1 MNGVGRGSEDK
12 KDKNKT
18 KIATRE
24 TFGMTFLLF
33 GGLLLLITATGELLF
48 GDVGKAITA
57 FFLGTAGFYAYFLF
71 AALIYLSIYLI
82 SGKKLLP
89 KGWTLRTILLV
100 TAVFLI
106 VQAATAERFFI
117 DPVSSSIN
125 SFGGYLSG
133 CFHAAG
139 EDTAMATGGGV
150 LLGLIGYPVRL
161 LFQSVGAYIVYA
173 FLLIAALY
181 FALIGT
187 PLRAY
192 LLPGAKKKGKKET
205 QAPITFDDIPA
216 PERSS
221 SYAMDEEPYGVRSP
235 AAPWTDPSAP
245 AAPAAPWTEPY
256 APVSPAASWAEPSR
270 TAPIFGEQ
278 PSDLPRSEAQAR
290 GRAIL
295 FSDDP
300 AKNYRE
306 NLIFDEDSRFNS
318 QPRRSSVL
326 PDNGPYSEAYAAES
340 GNRTSMPRRVTEDR
354 PAAADSGYSYPLT
367 DDNYPQKPSYR
378 APIGE
383 AEGRDFYKNDVRPVE
398 PFRPAEPAR
407 PAEPF
412 RPAEPARPVEPFRPA
427 EPARP
432 VEPFRPAEPARPVEP
447 FRSAEPTPA
456 EDIFSRNRRDIT
468 PPTEPEA
475 PTEDIFSRG
484 RRDITPPTE
493 PEAPADDIFSRGRRD
508 ITPPTEPEAPTEDI
522 FSRGRRDITPPTEP
536 EAPADDIFSRGRR
549 DITPPTE
556 PEAPAD
562 DIFGRGRRDITP
574 LTEPEAPAEDIFGR
588 GRRDITPPTE
598 PEAPAEEPTSG
609 RIFGEMQ
616 RSNANLFDDDGPLDE
631 DTPEPPV
638 PAAPQRKEVP
648 KKKKH
653 VWKKYRRPDVS
664 LLSTYEDKPALS
676 NEEVGRNSGIILDTL
691 RRYKIETHVIGVK
704 AGASVT
710 RYDLAMPETGT
721 ISNVTRYDEE
731 LAVYLQ
737 VKGVN
742 MYANPEVRGIS
753 VEVPND
759 KRSTV
764 GLRSILESDEF
775 KKESPEA
782 LLFALGQ
789 DVEGRCVCGN
799 VTDMTHI
806 LVAGMT
812 GSGKSIAMHSMLISM
827 LFKYSPEE
835 LRLILIDPK
844 QSEFTLYEGIP
855 HLMINEIITT
865 APKAVAAL
873 RWAVD
878 EMERRYTLF
887 NEKTRSGVAVSK
899 IDEYNQNLTE
909 DEERLPKIL
918 VVVDEFSDLMM
929 TAKKEVEE
937 KIQRLAQKARAAG
950 IHLVLATQRPDATVI
965 TGVIKSNL
973 PTRIS
978 LSVDSDL
985 NSRIMLDESG
995 AEKLLGYGD
1004 MLVKTT
1010 GKPRR
1015 VQGSFI
1021 SASERQRVIT
1031 FIRENN
1037 ETFFDE
1043 SIAEAIDKPDGGGQS
1058 SGGGGGEDGVN
1069 ETYIKALGVVV
1080 KRGQASIS
1088 LIQRSLGIGY
1098 NHAGKIIEWMESQG
1112 FISAFEGSKA
1122 RTVLLTKE
1130 EYESRFGGMD

>member
-12 KDKNKT
+12 KENKT

-24 TFGMTFLLF
+24 TVGMTFLLF
-33 GGLLLLITATGELLF
+33 GGLLFLIVATGELLF
-48 GDVGKAITA
+48 GDIGKAITA
-57 FFLGTAGFYAYFLF
+57 FFVGAAGIYVYFLLV
-71 AALIYLSIYLI
+71 ALIYLAIYLV

-100 TAVFLI
+100 TAVFFI
-106 VQAATAERFFI
+106 VHAATAERFFI
-117 DPVSSSIN
+117 DPATASAVSY
-125 SFGGYLSG
+125 GTYLSG

-139 EDTAMATGGGV
+139 EGAVYGTGGGA
-150 LLGLIGYPVRL
+150 LFGLIAFPVRF
-161 LFQSVGAYIVYA
+161 LFQAVGSYIIYA
-173 FLLIAALY
+173 LLLVAALY
-181 FALIGT
+181 YALIGT

-192 LLPGAKKKGKKET
+192 LLPGAKKEKEKEEDKKPV
-205 QAPITFDDIPA
+205 AFDDIPA
-216 PERSS
+216 PARNYSANGGTETP
-221 SYAMDEEPYGVRSP
+221 APASP
-235 AAPWTDPSAP
+235 VAPVAPVAP
-245 AAPAAPWTEPY
+245 AAASDPQSYGA
-256 APVSPAASWAEPSR
+256 AASPDR
-270 TAPIFGEQ
+270 PFIY
-278 PSDLPRSEAQAR
+278 DVPRSEAQRR

-306 NLIFDEDSRFNS
+306 NLIYDEDSRFNS
-318 QPRRSSVL
+318 QPRRSNVA
-326 PDNGPYSEAYAAES
+326 PTDEGTYSDRYAAGS
-340 GNRTSMPRRVTEDR
+340 QTARPAMPRRVTEDK
-354 PAAADSGYSYPLT
+354 PASTGGGYSYPIG
-367 DDNYPQKPSYR
+367 DDSYPQKPSYR
-378 APIGE
+378 APIGD
-383 AEGRDFYKNDVRPVE
+383 AEGRDFYKNDIPETPAPPMREPQSYPPRPVE
-398 PFRPAEPAR
+398 PYTPP
-407 PAEPF
+407 
-412 RPAEPARPVEPFRPA
+412 RPVEPYTP
-427 EPARP
+427 PRP
-432 VEPFRPAEPARPVEP
+432 VEPYTPPASRAETGPDRTFGSPDLFGRGRSIPAEPE
-447 FRSAEPTPA
+447 T
-456 EDIFSRNRRDIT
+456 
-468 PPTEPEA
+468 
-475 PTEDIFSRG
+475 PTEDL
-484 RRDITPPTE
+484 
-493 PEAPADDIFSRGRRD
+493 
-508 ITPPTEPEAPTEDI
+508 
-522 FSRGRRDITPPTEP
+522 
-536 EAPADDIFSRGRR
+536 
-549 DITPPTE
+549 
-556 PEAPAD
+556 
-562 DIFGRGRRDITP
+562 FGRGRRDLP
-574 LTEPEAPAEDIFGR
+574 TEPETPTEDLFGR
-588 GRRDITPPTE
+588 GRRDLPAEPETPTEDLFGRGRRDLPTE
-598 PEAPAEEPTSG
+598 PETPTDDLFGRGRRDLPAEPETPTEDLFGRGRRDLPTEPETPTDDLFG
-609 RIFGEMQ
+609 RGRRDLSTEPEPEDGLNESNIFGGMPQ
-616 RSNANLFDDDGPLDE
+616 RSNADLFDDNAPLDE
-631 DTPEPPV
+631 PAAPEV
-638 PAAPQRKEVP
+638 PELPAPAPQRKEVP

-653 VWKKYRRPDVS
+653 VWKKYRRPDVE
-664 LLSTYEDKPALS
+664 LLDTYEDKATLS

-691 RRYKIETHVIGVK
+691 RRYKIETHIIGVK

-710 RYDLAMPETGT
+710 RYDLAMPEAGT
-721 ISNVTRYDEE
+721 ISSVTRYDNE

-742 MYANPEVRGIS
+742 MYPNPEVRGIS
-753 VEVPND
+753 VEVPNE
-759 KRSTV
+759 KRATV
-764 GLRSILESDEF
+764 GLKSILQSEEF
-775 KKESPEA
+775 RKDKPEA
-782 LLFALGQ
+782 LMFALGQ
-789 DVEGRCVCGN
+789 DVEGRVALGN
-799 VTDMTHI
+799 VTEMTHI

-812 GSGKSIAMHSMLISM
+812 GSGKSVAMHSMLISM

-855 HLMINEIITT
+855 HLMINEIITQ

-873 RWAVD
+873 NWTVN

-1004 MLVKTT
+1004 MLVKTS

-1015 VQGSFI
+1015 VQGSYI
-1021 SASERQRVIT
+1021 SAAERQRVINY
-1031 FIRENN
+1031 IRENN
-1037 ETFFDE
+1037 ETYFDE
-1043 SIAEAIDKPDGGGQS
+1043 SVAEAIDRTESSGQGGAADVDGGD
-1058 SGGGGGEDGVN
+1058 GGAVS

-1130 EYESRFGGMD
+1130 EYESRFGGLD

>member
-1 MNGVGRGSEDK
+1 MPYRRREINPSE
-12 KDKNKT
+12 
-18 KIATRE
+18 
-24 TFGMTFLLF
+24 
-33 GGLLLLITATGELLF
+33 
-48 GDVGKAITA
+48 
-57 FFLGTAGFYAYFLF
+57 
-71 AALIYLSIYLI
+71 
-82 SGKKLLP
+82 
-89 KGWTLRTILLV
+89 
-100 TAVFLI
+100 
-106 VQAATAERFFI
+106 
-117 DPVSSSIN
+117 
-125 SFGGYLSG
+125 
-133 CFHAAG
+133 
-139 EDTAMATGGGV
+139 
-150 LLGLIGYPVRL
+150 
-161 LFQSVGAYIVYA
+161 
-173 FLLIAALY
+173 
-181 FALIGT
+181 
-187 PLRAY
+187 
-192 LLPGAKKKGKKET
+192 
-205 QAPITFDDIPA
+205 
-216 PERSS
+216 
-221 SYAMDEEPYGVRSP
+221 
-235 AAPWTDPSAP
+235 
-245 AAPAAPWTEPY
+245 
-256 APVSPAASWAEPSR
+256 
-270 TAPIFGEQ
+270 
-278 PSDLPRSEAQAR
+278 
-290 GRAIL
+290 
-295 FSDDP
+295 
-300 AKNYRE
+300 
-306 NLIFDEDSRFNS
+306 
-318 QPRRSSVL
+318 
-326 PDNGPYSEAYAAES
+326 
-340 GNRTSMPRRVTEDR
+340 
-354 PAAADSGYSYPLT
+354 
-367 DDNYPQKPSYR
+367 
-378 APIGE
+378 
-383 AEGRDFYKNDVRPVE
+383 
-398 PFRPAEPAR
+398 
-407 PAEPF
+407 
-412 RPAEPARPVEPFRPA
+412 
-427 EPARP
+427 
-432 VEPFRPAEPARPVEP
+432 
-447 FRSAEPTPA
+447 
-456 EDIFSRNRRDIT
+456 
-468 PPTEPEA
+468 EPEA
-475 PTEDIFSRG
+475 PYRRREINPSGEPEVPYRRGEINLPEEPEAPYRRGEINLPEEPEVPYG
-484 RRDITPPTE
+484 RRDINPSGE
-493 PEAPADDIFSRGRRD
+493 PEVPYARREINPSEEPEVPYARRD
-508 ITPPTEPEAPTEDI
+508 VNPSGEPEVPYR
-522 FSRGRRDITPPTEP
+522 RGEINLPEEP
-536 EAPADDIFSRGRR
+536 EDAEEAGTSRIWDGIRDSRANIFDDG
-549 DITPPTE
+549 
-556 PEAPAD
+556 
-562 DIFGRGRRDITP
+562 
-574 LTEPEAPAEDIFGR
+574 PAEDEGEFVS
-588 GRRDITPPTE
+588 
-598 PEAPAEEPTSG
+598 PEPAE
-609 RIFGEMQ
+609 
-616 RSNANLFDDDGPLDE
+616 
-631 DTPEPPV
+631 PP
-638 PAAPQRKEVP
+638 RKEVP

-653 VWKKYRRPDVS
+653 VWKKYRRPDLS
-664 LLSTYEDKPALS
+664 LLNTYEDKPALS

-691 RRYKIETHVIGVK
+691 RRYKIETHVTGVK

-721 ISNVTRYDEE
+721 INNVTRYDEE

-759 KRSTV
+759 KRSNV
-764 GLRSILESDEF
+764 GLKSVLESDEF
-775 KKESPEA
+775 KKDSPEA

-789 DVEGRCVCGN
+789 DVEGRAVCGN

-873 RWAVD
+873 NWAVG

-995 AEKLLGYGD
+995 AEKLLGHGD

-1015 VQGSFI
+1015 VQGAFI

-1037 ETFFDE
+1037 ESYYDD
-1043 SIAEAIDKPDGGGQS
+1043 SIAEAIDKPEGGGLNGV
-1058 SGGGGGEDGVN
+1058 GGGGGDEGVN

-1130 EYESRFGGMD
+1130 EYESRFGRFD